1 MEVKYWYDLPEQTF
15 KILACQELKHGI
27 IEMLKNPIS
36 CINTRDY
43 VTVGIL

>member
-27 IEMLKNPIS
+27 IEMLKNPFPTLRKVLETATL
-36 CINTRDY
+36 C
-43 VTVGIL
+43 